1 MREDCLSIYPRTKKT
16 LTDGWWL
23 PTYSLKLKERGGF
36 QDLDGLPTLSIYPIH
51 PDGSWNRFS
60 FCFILHTHAHTLP
73 FFNHTIHTY
82 TLKWTALSILLCG
95 LEAAV
100 TVTVY
105 TTQYCDE
112 RWLLP
117 HRLTLPWLLYSWLFR
132 SVLVLVVV
140 SLSSHPCQELVLYIY
155 ILTHT
160 HTSSPTWI
168 GSVGGYAWT
177 YSKLEQSWTFTFYL
191 NINIRSSLQ
200 NHAGFSLFTFVVLV
214 AS

>member
-73 FFNHTIHTY
+73 FFDHTIHTY

-117 HRLTLPWLLYSWLFR
+117 HRLTLGWLLYSWLFR

-155 ILTHT
+155 IFTHT
-160 HTSSPTWI
+160 HKFINMDWI
-168 GSVGGYAWT
+168 GWGIR
-177 YSKLEQSWTFTFYL
+177 L
-191 NINIRSSLQ
+191 NILQ
-200 NHAGFSLFTFVVLV
+200 TRAELNVYILSKHKYSVFSPKPCWLFLIYFCCIG
-214 AS
+214 S